1 MSNVAL
7 ARVCP
12 LLHKRVIL
20 SDTRRS
26 DGRLIDLDAV
36 VAGLA
41 LG

>member
-1 MSNVAL
+1 MAL

-26 DGRLIDLDAV
+26 DGQLIELDAV
-36 VAGLA
+36 VAGLD